1 MSNIKK
7 CLDTDK
13 FWSFKDTKN
22 YKNQLGIINNSNIVR
37 TFIFSKT
44 FLLKV
49 KCRLTEEIKFVIPKK
64 YTSSSWPRG
73 SYTSIEGDF
82 YFSDSDIVEVINET

>member
-7 CLDTDK
+7 WLDTGK

-22 YKNQLGIINNSNIVR
+22 YKNQLGIANNTNVVR

-49 KCRLTEEIKFVIPKK
+49 KCRLTGEIKFVIPKK
-64 YTSSSWPRG
+64 YTSQLWPRG
-73 SYTSIEGDF
+73 SYSSIEGDF
-82 YFSDSDIVEVINET
+82 FFSDIDIVEVINEA

>member
-7 CLDTDK
+7 NHDTEK
-13 FWSFKDTKN
+13 FWSFKDTTN
-22 YKNQLGIINNSNIVR
+22 YKNQNSAIKNIDVVR

-49 KCRLTEEIKFVIPKK
+49 KCRLTNEIRLVIPKK
-64 YTSSSWPRG
+64 YTSQSWPRG

-82 YFSDSDIVEVINET
+82 FFSDTDIVEVINEA

>member
-7 CLDTDK
+7 CLDTGK

-22 YKNQLGIINNSNIVR
+22 YKNQLGIANNTNVVR

-49 KCRLTEEIKFVIPKK
+49 KCRLTGEIKFVIPKK
-64 YTSSSWPRG
+64 YTSQLWPRG
-73 SYTSIEGDF
+73 DF
-82 YFSDSDIVEVINET
+82 FFSDTDIVEVINEA